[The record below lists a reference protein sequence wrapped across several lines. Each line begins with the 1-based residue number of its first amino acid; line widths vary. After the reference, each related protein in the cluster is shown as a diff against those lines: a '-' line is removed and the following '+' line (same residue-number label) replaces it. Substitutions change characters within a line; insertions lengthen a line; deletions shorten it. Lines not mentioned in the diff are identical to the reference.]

1 MSQRRRSTGSG
12 RPDCECPHRR
22 FFTWWRV
29 LAVLVAAAMVVST
42 ALYLRGPDQVRRLFY
57 PLSYQQEIAQA
68 ASDHQINPYLLAAV
82 IECESGWNPDAVSG
96 AGAVGLM
103 QMLPDTARQVA
114 QMGLVD
120 SDAYPVSEL
129 ASPEVNIQYGAAYL
143 RYLIDYYDEVE
154 HAVAAYN
161 AGIGTVDAWTQGGGN
176 IRDEVQYPETSHY
189 LLRVVRA
196 REAYAQLYPD
206 AFPGWSS

>member
-12 RPDCECPHRR
+12 RPDCERPHRR

-129 ASPEVNIQYGAAYL
+129 ASPDVNIQYGEAYL
-143 RYLIDYYDEVE
+143 RYIPREF
-154 HAVAAYN
+154 
-161 AGIGTVDAWTQGGGN
+161 Q
-176 IRDEVQYPETSHY
+176 P
-189 LLRVVRA
+189 RVVAVDDFDVKIERGLAAIA
-196 REAYAQLYPD
+196 RDVLLNEREEKR
-206 AFPGWSS
+206 